1 MIFILK
7 KLRIHE
13 IKCPKSTVINVMT
26 VATGIP
32 PHTKII
38 KDLNE
43 FATKLHYISSKVG
56 NIYVYFKKVV

>member
-1 MIFILK
+1 
-7 KLRIHE
+7 
-13 IKCPKSTVINVMT
+13 MT
-26 VATGIP
+26 VSTGIT

-38 KDLNE
+38 EDLNE